1 VTDLPGGWSLVALG
15 DIVDVLDSYRVPV
28 NAAERAKRPGG
39 VPYYGATGQV
49 GWIDEPLFTEELVLL
64 GEDGAPFL
72 DASKPKAYVIS
83 GPSWVNNHAH
93 VLRAR
98 AGATTSP
105 YLKYALDALDYRP
118 HVNGTTRLKLTQKAM
133 SVIRLPMPA
142 LSEQDRIVAAIEEH
156 LSRLDAAVA
165 AMQSAERRVSALEKA
180 IITTASSTVAPP
192 SGWQIVTV
200 AQAGRVSLGLQ
211 RSPKRHSGPSMRPY
225 IRVANVFE
233 DRIDGGDVMTM
244 DMTDAEWARFRLR
257 NGDVLLNEGQSP
269 EYLGRP
275 AIYRGEPPDVAF
287 TNSLIR
293 FQANEDVD
301 PEWALLVFRS
311 HMHNR
316 RFMRESQITTNIAHL
331 AAGRFKTVEFPLPPL
346 DEQRARVA
354 DARKGLEACARLR
367 IEITR
372 AKKRSAA
379 LRRSILA
386 AAFAGKLVPQDPD
399 DEPASAL
406 LARIRAAREAEPP
419 VRRARRGVRGSVS

>member
-1 VTDLPGGWSLVALG
+1 VSKQPRGW
-15 DIVDVLDSYRVPV
+15 
-28 NAAERAKRPGG
+28 ERS
-39 VPYYGATGQV
+39 T
-49 GWIDEPLFTEELVLL
+49 L
-64 GEDGAPFL
+64 GEIGVYLNGRGFKKSEWSDIGRPIIRIQNLTGSSESFNYYDGEADDRHTVRDGDL
-72 DASKPKAYVIS
+72 LVSWAATLGVYLWS
-83 GPSWVNNHAH
+83 GPDAVLNQHIFKVESH
-93 VLRAR
+93 VHLPFHRYLLANALADLQR
-98 AGATTSP
+98 HTHGSGMVHITKGRFDATPVSVP
-105 YLKYALDALDYRP
+105 P
-118 HVNGTTRLKLTQKAM
+118 TR
-133 SVIRLPMPA
+133 
-142 LSEQDRIVAAIEEH
+142 EQERIVAAIEEH
-156 LSRLDAAVA
+156 LSRLDATVA
-165 AMQSAERRVSALEKA
+165 ATDSATRRLRVLEKL
-180 IITTASSTVAPP
+180 IITEASSTLAPP
-192 SGWQIVTV
+192 SDWRAVTV
-200 AQAGRVSLGLQ
+200 GDAGSVSLGLQ

-225 IRVANVFE
+225 LRVANVFE

-257 NGDVLLNEGQSP
+257 DGDVLLNEGQSP

-293 FQANEDVD
+293 FQANEGVD

-331 AAGRFKTVEFPLPPL
+331 AAGRLKTVEFPLPPL

-367 IEITR
+367 IEVTR

-386 AAFAGKLVPQDPD
+386 AAFAGNLVPQDPD

-406 LARIRAAREAEPP
+406 LARIRAERESNPP